1 MKNTVQGFD
10 FWVSQTLVRYLWNFW
25 LTCQIVHQFR
35 QRMSTYTD
43 RRPFSLCV
51 FEDCGSELLIKLLH
65 FVGRQYFVRFA
76 EAVAFVW
83 RNTLVAVGSQWCV
96 VGQPA
101 A

>member
-1 MKNTVQGFD
+1 
-10 FWVSQTLVRYLWNFW
+10 
-25 LTCQIVHQFR
+25 
-35 QRMSTYTD
+35 MSTYTY

-51 FEDCGSELLIKLLH
+51 FEDCGSDLLIKLLH
-65 FVGRQYFVRFA
+65 FIGRQYFVRFA

-83 RNTLVAVGSQWCV
+83 CNTLVAVGSQWRV